1 MADKKQTPHQTIID
15 FPSSPEF
22 NFTNFVIYKGSEVA
36 FFSAKDICTDGELEY
51 STLYIS
57 GESGLGKTHLLI
69 SIGNSVAENF
79 PDKKALYI
87 NSEDFI
93 RNIETEEA
101 TQANTTLDQ
110 LSDVDFL
117 LMDNMDVISGH
128 ELGQEKLYHIFN
140 TLTERGAKIIFAGRK
155 TPVQN
160 SETEDYLK
168 SRFQWGMT
176 ALIDEMDDAA
186 SSQVIKKLCKDI
198 HLSFP
203 DMVIT
208 FMLTRISRDFDSLR
222 NAVTK
227 INEESLTRKSK
238 VTIPLVKETLGL

>member
-1 MADKKQTPHQTIID
+1 MSDKPRQSIID

-22 NFTNFVIYKGSEVA
+22 NFTNFVIYKNSEIA
-36 FFSAKDICTDGELEY
+36 YFSAKDICADGDLDY

-57 GESGLGKTHLLI
+57 GASGLGKTHLLMA
-69 SIGNSVAENF
+69 IGNSLAENF
-79 PDKKALYI
+79 PDKKALYLR
-87 NSEDFI
+87 SEDFI
-93 RNIETEEA
+93 RNVAEEEA
-101 TQANTTLDQ
+101 DATNKTLDQ

-117 LMDNMDVISGH
+117 LMDNMDEIAGD
-128 ELGQEKLYHIFN
+128 ELAQEKLYHIYN
-140 TLTERGAKIIFAGRK
+140 TLTERGSKIIFAGRK
-155 TPVQN
+155 TPVQET
-160 SETEDYLK
+160 ETEDYLK

-176 ALIDEMDDAA
+176 AEIHEMDDAA

-198 HLSFP
+198 NLSFP
-203 DMVIT
+203 PMVIT
-208 FMLTRISRDFDSLR
+208 FMLTRISRDFDSIK